1 MPKEEPLTG
10 GQVIALT
17 KKYLSGED
25 VAFVEKALLYA
36 VDCHS
41 GQFRK
46 SGEPYIIHLFKLP
59 AFWQNLKLD
68 AVTVACGFLHDVCR
82 RYRRDPR

>member
-46 SGEPYIIHLFKLP
+46 SGEP
-59 AFWQNLKLD
+59 
-68 AVTVACGFLHDVCR
+68 
-82 RYRRDPR
+82 